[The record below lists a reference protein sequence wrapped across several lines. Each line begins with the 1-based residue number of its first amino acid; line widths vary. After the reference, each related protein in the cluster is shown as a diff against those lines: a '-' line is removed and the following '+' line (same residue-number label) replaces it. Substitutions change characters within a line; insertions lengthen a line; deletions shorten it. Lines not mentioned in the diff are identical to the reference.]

1 MTVSLRDPAG
11 NHIVNIVE
19 PPSQIA
25 AFPAVEHT

>member
-19 PPSQIA
+19 PPRQIG